1 MGRRPT
7 ERLLNGHRQVLD
19 RLVQLLLTKE
29 TIDGSE
35 VYALAGRPEPQR
47 ANRVT
52 LAPDRG
58 ASSAETSCC
67 AWHCGDTERCWPRS
81 TTWVISS

>member
-7 ERLLNGHRQVLD
+7 ERETNCGLLNGHRQVLD

-35 VYALAGRPEPQR
+35 LYDASDPYL
-47 ANRVT
+47 
-52 LAPDRG
+52 D
-58 ASSAETSCC
+58 SSA
-67 AWHCGDTERCWPRS
+67 DRVRS
-81 TTWVISS
+81 L

>member
-7 ERLLNGHRQVLD
+7 ERETNCGLLNGHRQVLD

-35 VYALAGRPEPQR
+35 VYALAGRPEPPGR
-47 ANRVT
+47 E
-52 LAPDRG
+52 P
-58 ASSAETSCC
+58 
-67 AWHCGDTERCWPRS
+67 GDPRP
-81 TTWVISS
+81 